1 MIMLSILIAVS
12 PMVRVENQLE
22 LAYVTQRNI
31 TLHCTSEAFPPAIHY
46 WIFSNKTAII
56 GGKINFQIQLT
67 FWALRHELIYYS
79 MYKYIFKL
87 SIFTGPGKRFVI
99 REYLKSYTT
108 KLSLTIKNVRDTDF
122 GTYRCLAK
130 NSLGDSDGSIKL
142 SGTANTQN
150 KTSLIIILLGDLNK
164 RGFNA

>member
-1 MIMLSILIAVS
+1 MMIILSILVSVS

-67 FWALRHELIYYS
+67 FWALILIYYS

-142 SGTANTQN
+142 SGTATTQN
-150 KTSLIIILLGDLNK
+150 KTSLIIILL
-164 RGFNA
+164 

>member
-1 MIMLSILIAVS
+1 MI
-12 PMVRVENQLE
+12 
-22 LAYVTQRNI
+22 
-31 TLHCTSEAFPPAIHY
+31 
-46 WIFSNKTAII
+46 
-56 GGKINFQIQLT
+56 
-67 FWALRHELIYYS
+67 RHELIYHS
-79 MYKYIFKL
+79 MYKYIFKS

-142 SGTANTQN
+142 SGTATTQ
-150 KTSLIIILLGDLNK
+150 KKISLMIILLYE
-164 RGFNA
+164 

>member
-1 MIMLSILIAVS
+1 
-12 PMVRVENQLE
+12 
-22 LAYVTQRNI
+22 
-31 TLHCTSEAFPPAIHY
+31 
-46 WIFSNKTAII
+46 
-56 GGKINFQIQLT
+56 
-67 FWALRHELIYYS
+67 
-79 MYKYIFKL
+79 MYKYTIKI

-142 SGTANTQN
+142 SGTATIQN
-150 KTSLIIILLGDLNK
+150 KTSLIIILLGDFNK
-164 RGFNA
+164 RGFNACFLIQYTYHSPSEIISFVLLIIGARTIFLAIVFPMSYSSLNLSLPMHRTRCTSCKIH

>member
-1 MIMLSILIAVS
+1 
-12 PMVRVENQLE
+12 MVRVENQLE
-22 LAYVTQRNI
+22 LAYVSQRNI

-56 GGKINFQIQLT
+56 GGKINVQIQLP
-67 FWALRHELIYYS
+67 FVANIWHKLIYS
-79 MYKYIFKL
+79 MYNYTIKI

-142 SGTANTQN
+142 SGTATTEN
-150 KTSLIIILLGDLNK
+150 KTSLIIISLKGFMNK
-164 RGFNA
+164 RGLNACFW

>member
-1 MIMLSILIAVS
+1 MI
-12 PMVRVENQLE
+12 
-22 LAYVTQRNI
+22 
-31 TLHCTSEAFPPAIHY
+31 
-46 WIFSNKTAII
+46 K
-56 GGKINFQIQLT
+56 
-67 FWALRHELIYYS
+67 LIYYS

-142 SGTANTQN
+142 SGTATIQN
-150 KTSLIIILLGDLNK
+150 KTSLIIILLGDYMNK
-164 RGFNA
+164 RGFNACFLIQYTYHSPSEMISFVL

>member
-56 GGKINFQIQLT
+56 GGKRNVQIQLP
-67 FWALRHELIYYS
+67 FVANILMYNS
-79 MYKYIFKL
+79 MYKYTIKI

-108 KLSLTIKNVRDTDF
+108 KLSLTIRNVRDTDF

-142 SGTANTQN
+142 SGTATTEN
-150 KTSLIIILLGDLNK
+150 KTSLIIIL
-164 RGFNA
+164 